1 MLVQAFLPEALEPLN
16 PLSPRCRDRKKI
28 SSPVRGVIPT
38 STSWILDPHLQSM
51 REMKWCIGYRSEAC
65 TSFCRPVPWTCRLWH
80 HSSLQQEMSPFFQAS
95 CFWVVGHVIKPMNSR
110 GMSLLP
116 HFLSTQLSSS
126 DASNFRWDTI
136 GMNQASCE
144 STWWCWQKHCKCEK
158 QIHIWNMLLF
168 LRRQWVLPRW
178 WKGSV

>member
-1 MLVQAFLPEALEPLN
+1 MTPCLAISSKTLGAQNGQREVSASKIGMLVQAFLPGALEPLN

-51 REMKWCIGYRSEAC
+51 REMKWCFGYRSAVS
-65 TSFCRPVPWTCRLWH
+65 TSFCRPAPWTCRLWY

-95 CFWVVGHVIKPMNSR
+95 CFWVVGHVIKPMNSV

-126 DASNFRWDTI
+126 DASNFRWNTL
-136 GMNQASCE
+136 GMN
-144 STWWCWQKHCKCEK
+144 
-158 QIHIWNMLLF
+158 
-168 LRRQWVLPRW
+168 
-178 WKGSV
+178 